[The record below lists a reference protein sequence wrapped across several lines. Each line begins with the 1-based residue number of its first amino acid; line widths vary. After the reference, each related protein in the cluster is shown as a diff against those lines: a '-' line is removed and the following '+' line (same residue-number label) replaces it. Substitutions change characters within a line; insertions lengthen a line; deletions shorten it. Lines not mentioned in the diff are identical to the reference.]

1 MPDIT
6 MCPGGNC
13 PLKENCY
20 RFTAKAS
27 EYHQSYF
34 AEAPY
39 DHEAKNCEYYWF
51 HADSWAKS
59 ETAKNK
65 KKDEKS

>member
-1 MPDIT
+1 MEIILNVFGEMPDIT
-6 MCPGGNC
+6 MCPGDNC

-34 AEAPY
+34 MEAPY
-39 DHEAKNCEYYWF
+39 DHGMKDCEHYWF
-51 HADSWAKS
+51 ISNKDRNGKS
-59 ETAKNK
+59 
-65 KKDEKS
+65 